1 MACCCAGCCVS
12 VRASDRSVR
21 KQTITDTV
29 RSVVRLLLFSETA
42 KASQRDEL
50 ERYCAK
56 TSTALAQYHHMTR
69 GRTEQADLLLALEYV
84 VSATRLSRI
93 PAFCAVLPREEHLD
107 TLCMYLTII
116 VQELRI
122 VSMSAMRVSPERIKH
137 FAVGML
143 YVFTHGLAAR
153 GRMLVPPHSELVALL
168 PLQAALSDRFGLH
181 PKIITESENTAK
193 RILNEMSAGDFERL
207 ANRLTHL
214 DAPTCPYS
222 PSRGGC
228 VCVGSE

>member
-1 MACCCAGCCVS
+1 MRG
-12 VRASDRSVR
+12 
-21 KQTITDTV
+21 
-29 RSVVRLLLFSETA
+29 VVRLLLFSETA

-56 TSTALAQYHHMTR
+56 TSAALAQYKHMTR
-69 GRTEQADLLLALEYV
+69 GSTEQADLILALEYV
-84 VSATRLSRI
+84 VSATRLSRV
-93 PAFCAVLPREEHLD
+93 PAACAVLPREGHLQ
-107 TLCMYLTII
+107 TLCMYLTIF

-122 VSMSAMRVSPERIKH
+122 VSMSAMRVSSERIKH

-153 GRMLVPPHSELVALL
+153 GRMLVPPHPELAALL

-193 RILNEMSAGDFERL
+193 RILNEMSTSDFERL
-207 ANRLTHL
+207 ASRLTHL
-214 DAPTCPYS
+214 AAPACPYS
-222 PSRGGC
+222 PTGGGC
-228 VCVGSE
+228 VCVENE